1 MVWVCSVVSDSLQ
14 PHGLQPPSSSV
25 HGISQARRACHFF
38 LQGVFLTQGLNP
50 CLQGLLLSRRLLYC
64 WTTGEV
70 PKFHTLLCK
79 CSHCFATEDT
89 SIFNNKTPW
98 ESHSWQ
104 CQSKS
109 QNYTNEGLMQE
120 NYELFALLAVLGK
133 SAHGQTRGGL
143 VPGCGRETRDNRY
156 WCLAMFCP
164 SVSAHISA
172 QLGVLSINSE
182 SQVVSAKSCFVH
194 IAVCMWQL
202 GAFTCTRCC
211 LGPRWAL
218 PLSIFMGLTSVTRL
232 PPRCPLWILA
242 KVCPNCLYL
251 RTAGLSPP
259 TRVPLGLWAV
269 EGVSYPVRGH
279 GLVVPCSCS
288 SGLRS
293 LCPLRSGTPLSP
305 AALLTLFRCCVG
317 PRVSTSFVPVVGPA
331 PRIFLCISL
340 QWQRWEKPARS
351 TFPSHMGRTAGTTD
365 LQKTLG
371 ESRWEGG
378 SLNRAAYEAGPP
390 LPPQG
395 PWGSKQDSPGALR
408 ASATS
413 ACQQS
418 CSVFP
423 SAHLPSS
430 ASFPCTRYVS
440 MHFFPMIRLGPQKYL
455 EVCPD
460 PEPMKVFQS
469 LPENAKLCLP
479 AARWVLGAVQLHRW
493 AFLSLSFSWL
503 SYPAPHIYFKTEV

>member
-1 MVWVCSVVSDSLQ
+1 MVWYICSVVSDSLQ

-143 VPGCGRETRDNRY
+143 VPGCGQETRDNRY

-242 KVCPNCLYL
+242 NVCPNCLYL

-269 EGVSYPVRGH
+269 EGPSCEGPRPCGALLLLLWPSLALPSQVRDTAVTCCSADTFQMLCGPPCVHFFCTCSGASSQDLPMHLPPVTEMRKTCTVHIPLSHGKDCWNYRLTKDSWRVKVGRGFIEQSSLW
-279 GLVVPCSCS
+279 GRPSPAS
-288 SGLRS
+288 SGPMGLQAGLPRSAQGLCYFCMPAIMLCFS
-293 LCPLRSGTPLSP
+293 LCSP
-305 AALLTLFRCCVG
+305 AF
-317 PRVSTSFVPVVGPA
+317 F
-331 PRIFLCISL
+331 
-340 QWQRWEKPARS
+340 
-351 TFPSHMGRTAGTTD
+351 
-365 LQKTLG
+365 
-371 ESRWEGG
+371 
-378 SLNRAAYEAGPP
+378 
-390 LPPQG
+390 
-395 PWGSKQDSPGALR
+395 
-408 ASATS
+408 
-413 ACQQS
+413 
-418 CSVFP
+418 SVFP
-423 SAHLPSS
+423 MHQICFNALLSHDSSGPSEISRGVPRPWAHESVPESS
-430 ASFPCTRYVS
+430 WECQALSTCSPLSVGGCPT
-440 MHFFPMIRLGPQKYL
+440 PQMGL
-455 EVCPD
+455 SVP
-460 PEPMKVFQS
+460 
-469 LPENAKLCLP
+469 
-479 AARWVLGAVQLHRW
+479 QLQL
-493 AFLSLSFSWL
+493 AIISSST
-503 SYPAPHIYFKTEV
+503 HIF